1 MSSVPSEVLR
11 DVLRPLDR
19 WTLDDVQFTDRRF
32 LRLITERMSDVCR
45 RQVNSAHFDAPHEQ
59 TVGSWSYAIRIDSRP
74 ERKNAHKNTDH
85 LFSEFVRALRSSR
98 IAYFILNGHVFSPE
112 RAALVL
118 QTPIVAGAL
127 TLGGSCAD
135 LTATQFQQVLVHFGP
150 TSVNLAP
157 CHVRACQ
164 ITDGL
169 LRALIKKGTRN
180 MLFPIHAPVDGG
192 NFPVTDDAIVD
203 FVVQENAQIGQ
214 EGGAAARPILYE
226 QLDVSN
232 GRCTKDLFK
241 RLVEASFMSTRTL
254 PLRITVSPARFEEED
269 LRDFA
274 QHLSYRRRGTPHE
287 ERIYDFPVEH
297 QGADA
302 AMRLQ
307 IVLSKG
313 NRLELFRAHLPNFF
327 FHKSDE

>member
-11 DVLRPLDR
+11 DVLLPLDR
-19 WTLDDVQFTDRRF
+19 WTLDDVQFIDRRF
-32 LRLITERMSDVCR
+32 LRVIIDRMSDVCL
-45 RQVNSAHFDAPHEQ
+45 RQISSAHFDAPHEK
-59 TVGSWSYAIRIDSRP
+59 TVDRWSYEIRMDSRP

-85 LFSEFVRALRSSR
+85 LFSEFVSALRSSR
-98 IAYFILNGHVFSPE
+98 VACFILNGHVFTPE

-127 TLGGSCAD
+127 TLGGSCAQ
-135 LTATQFQQVLVHFGP
+135 LTPTQFHEVLLHFAP
-150 TSVNLAP
+150 TSLNMAP
-157 CHVRACQ
+157 CNLRACQ

-169 LRALIKKGTRN
+169 N
-180 MLFPIHAPVDGG
+180 
-192 NFPVTDDAIVD
+192 
-203 FVVQENAQIGQ
+203 GQ
-214 EGGAAARPILYE
+214 EDGAPARPILYE

-241 RLVEASFMSTRTL
+241 RLVEASSLSTRTL
-254 PLRITVSPARFEEED
+254 PLRITVSPARFEDED

-274 QHLSYRRRGTPHE
+274 EHLSYRQRGTPRQA
-287 ERIYDFPVEH
+287 RIYDFPGEQ

-302 AMRLQ
+302 AMHLQ
-307 IVLSKG
+307 IVLSQG
-313 NRLELFRAHLPNFF
+313 NRLELFRARRPNFF